1 MSIDKGYK
9 GSEVRPE
16 CLHASA
22 LRRVEGPLHGAQQSR
37 VGTTQAAVERGGEA
51 RAGTRAAGAANNAE
65 AQRATEAN
73 RTATKDTTASRAQAQ
88 QRKQATHGPSRAKA
102 EAANRSEPN

>member
-22 LRRVEGPLHGAQQSR
+22 LRHVCGAHVSLACTHCLHPAPRPALQQSMPCICI
-37 VGTTQAAVERGGEA
+37 A
-51 RAGTRAAGAANNAE
+51 
-65 AQRATEAN
+65 
-73 RTATKDTTASRAQAQ
+73 D
-88 QRKQATHGPSRAKA
+88 HII
-102 EAANRSEPN
+102 